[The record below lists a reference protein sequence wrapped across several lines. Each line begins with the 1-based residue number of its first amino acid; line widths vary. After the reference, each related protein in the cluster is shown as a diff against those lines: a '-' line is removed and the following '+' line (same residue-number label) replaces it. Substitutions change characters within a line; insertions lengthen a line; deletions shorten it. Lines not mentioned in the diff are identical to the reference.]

1 MAHRSRL
8 FLCVPRVVRRVQVIN
23 GAGTSPAQ
31 LDDRL
36 ARCPSKM
43 LHSSGHEKIAPGRH
57 CLTGAGVELF
67 AHADIKYPGN
77 HRDMLRLWMGM
88 RGDFVSIRKL
98 EAFGVEAFLARISL
112 QHRPFRSGGKG
123 GRTIGPNDIPG
134 QVSFGFSFSFS
145 ACAMAAGVSARQTVM
160 TINLFFII
168 R

>member
-43 LHSSGHEKIAPGRH
+43 LHSSGHEKIAPGWH

-67 AHADIKYPGN
+67 AHADIKCPGN
-77 HRDMLRLWMGM
+77 HRDVLRLWMGM

-112 QHRPFRSGGKG
+112 QHGPFRSGGKR
-123 GRTIGPNDIPG
+123 GRTILPND
-134 QVSFGFSFSFS
+134 VRRRLDAGFSH
-145 ACAMAAGVSARQTVM
+145 
-160 TINLFFII
+160 FFL
-168 R
+168 RLRDGSRR